1 MTKLE
6 MQLMSPAIH
15 KFKNLPQTIESG
27 LQPMKKLTTP
37 AEIKL
42 HVEELKKFVEF
53 LENWNLNKETL
64 AHFNQAAKEI
74 CSIPQ
79 KQKIPECLEK
89 ISKEINSNPE
99 LFKQYKEYLGKAYS
113 DAQRAY
119 YKIP

>member
-15 KFKNLPQTIESG
+15 KFKNLPQTIEFG

-42 HVEELKKFVEF
+42 HIEELKRFIEF
-53 LENWNLNKETL
+53 LETKKVDPKTLSRLGNLEQT
-64 AHFNQAAKEI
+64 
-74 CSIPQ
+74 C
-79 KQKIPECLEK
+79 
-89 ISKEINSNPE
+89 KEINSNPE
-99 LFKQYKEYLGKAYS
+99 LSKLYKEYLEKAYS
-113 DAQRAY
+113 SALKAY